1 MRLMLKMLK
10 KNAALEHLLM
20 LVTIVIFE
28 SNQNPKFF
36 ALSTELMELS
46 PILKELKLTFAS
58 CYRVPMIKNS
68 VFPSLTF
75 NLSESIQ
82 SLISSMQCSK
92 AATAAS

>member
-10 KNAALEHLLM
+10 KAALEHLLM

-68 VFPSLTF
+68 VFLPLTF
-75 NLSESIQ
+75 NLSGSIQ

>member
-1 MRLMLKMLK
+1 MRLMLKML

-46 PILKELKLTFAS
+46 LGLH
-58 CYRVPMIKNS
+58 
-68 VFPSLTF
+68 
-75 NLSESIQ
+75 
-82 SLISSMQCSK
+82 
-92 AATAAS
+92 

>member
-10 KNAALEHLLM
+10 YAVLEHLLM

-58 CYRVPMIKNS
+58 G
-68 VFPSLTF
+68 
-75 NLSESIQ
+75 
-82 SLISSMQCSK
+82 
-92 AATAAS
+92 